1 MGEFVVGRRC
11 LENNLLLIL
20 PIDLR
25 VLRLEEHQLVICH
38 GAFEEIVGV
47 IHWGLPFTR
56 VHSICKNKFRVD
68 TLIILLTWTSN
79 AELDEAPI
87 VRGMN
92 DYRHCRVIWEVLG

>member
-47 IHWGLPFTR
+47 IHWGSA
-56 VHSICKNKFRVD
+56 VHSCPLNLQEQISCGH
-68 TLIILLTWTSN
+68 SN
-79 AELDEAPI
+79 YFTDLDVE
-87 VRGMN
+87 R
-92 DYRHCRVIWEVLG
+92 RT